1 MILKMWSFTFSFY
14 QACLHGYSFISVV
27 VESILV
33 IRMVDA
39 NVKASKIM
47 NKAETIWTTE
57 NYDMDLNFPYSVL
70 IMGVGLVF
78 GVSSLLASCVLRSS
92 LEKNSGEQVISIVSA
107 VHPSHKFTTLKE
119 EAYPVPYNYNLGT
132 HPWRGLKCIPVL
144 LQEKHCK
151 SFGMNYLYFACK
163 LCFFYHILTLFYRI
177 WNYAAT
183 LYTSVHS
190 EYILIIA
197 NLRTN
202 NIFHKYLLKI
212 NHTITWI
219 FISNCVINSLV
230 LHDLRNLRHL

>member
-57 NYDMDLNFPYSVL
+57 NYDMELNFPHTVL
-70 IMGVGLVF
+70 IMGIGLVF

-92 LEKNSGEQVISIVSA
+92 LEENSGEQVISMVPP
-107 VHPSHKFTTLKE
+107 VHPSHTFTTLQE
-119 EAYPVPYNYNLGT
+119 EAYPVPYNNYLDT
-132 HPWRGLKCIPVL
+132 HPWRGLKCIQVL

-163 LCFFYHILTLFYRI
+163 LCFFLSILTLSYRI
-177 WNYAAT
+177 WNYAAK
-183 LYTSVHS
+183 LFTSVHS

-202 NIFHKYLLKI
+202 TIFHKILLKY
-212 NHTITWI
+212 
-219 FISNCVINSLV
+219 
-230 LHDLRNLRHL
+230 NLYLY